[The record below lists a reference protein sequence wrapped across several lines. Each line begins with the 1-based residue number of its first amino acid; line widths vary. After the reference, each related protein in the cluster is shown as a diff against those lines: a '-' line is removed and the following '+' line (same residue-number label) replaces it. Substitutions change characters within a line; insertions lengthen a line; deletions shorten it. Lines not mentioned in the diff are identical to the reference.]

1 MPVTTVARLMV
12 ACSYDGGMTH
22 YQMPTAPPRVGW
34 DIHCHTVFSDGTQ
47 TPENLVSEAVR
58 RGLCGV
64 GISDHDTS
72 AGWHEAKRAA
82 HEASL
87 PLLCGT
93 EITAVDG
100 EVSVHVLGL
109 QYDPNNA
116 HITKLFDTTRAARLK
131 RTQRMV
137 QRLSE
142 DYPISWQ
149 SVLAQVKEGERT
161 TIGRPHIADAL
172 VAAGVY
178 RTRGEAFA
186 GVVSASSKYYIPT
199 PSPSTREVVRAVS
212 EAGGVSIIAHAG
224 DASRNRRLLSDE
236 RIAALVDD
244 GLAGLEVWHRGNSPE
259 QRTRLLGLARHFG
272 LLVTGGSDW
281 HGEGKPN
288 ELGEN
293 LTDEATVEEIVCRGA
308 LPLG

>member
-1 MPVTTVARLMV
+1 MAG
-12 ACSYDGGMTH
+12 CGYDGGMTH
-22 YQMPTAPPRVGW
+22 FQMPTEPPRIGW

-47 TPENLVSEAVR
+47 TPASLVDEAKR
-58 RGLCGV
+58 RGLRGV

-72 AGWHEAKRAA
+72 AGWPDARQAA
-82 HEASL
+82 LEASM
-87 PLLCGT
+87 PLLRGT
-93 EITAVDG
+93 EITAIDG

-116 HITKLFDTTRAARLK
+116 HITKLFDDTRAARLK

-137 QRLSE
+137 QRLAE

-161 TIGRPHIADAL
+161 TVGRPHIADAL
-172 VAAGVY
+172 VSAGVY

-186 GVVSASSKYYIPT
+186 GAVSASSKYYIPT

-224 DASRNRRLLSDE
+224 DVSRNRRLLSDE
-236 RIAALVDD
+236 RIAALADE

-259 QRTRLLGLARHFG
+259 QRARLLDLARRFG

-281 HGEGKPN
+281 HGAGKPN

-293 LTDEATVEEIVCRGA
+293 LTDEATIAEIVRRGA
-308 LPLG
+308 LPLD